1 MKTVIL
7 PPVHRLIRTS
17 IRAKTKGSL
26 SKKLKIQRVLVAIDF
41 SPASWEALKF
51 VAPLFKHFGA
61 ELHLAHVFAPEY
73 PLATAMAM
81 PLMLSGSDIARSV
94 CRQLKNGASKC
105 SSGVP
110 PENVHALKG
119 RPFREICALA
129 RKIDADLIVISTRGL
144 SGFKHLLLGS
154 TAERVVRYSPCP
166 VLVVRPIHDAHGR
179 NSNGE
184 APHNALAIRKI
195 LVPVDFSD
203 CSRKGVEFAKCLAKQ
218 SRATL
223 VLLHSVYFQYHV
235 SSDEYARCDYPL
247 FVQEA
252 DKAARIRMQELTR
265 ELESEGI
272 KVEPLLKTG
281 HVGEQ
286 ICDSAR
292 SHGIDLIVT
301 STHGWTGFKHV
312 LLGSNAEYV
321 VQHAVCPVLV
331 VPTHERPGVDST
343 TSRK

>member
-7 PPVHRLIRTS
+7 PPARRLIRTS
-17 IRAKTKGSL
+17 IRVKTKGSL
-26 SKKLKIQRVLVAIDF
+26 SKKLKIQRVLEAIDF
-41 SPASWEALKF
+41 SPASWEALEF
-51 VAPLFKHFGA
+51 VAPLLKHFGA
-61 ELHLAHVFAPEY
+61 EVHLAHVFAPEY

-81 PLMLSGSDIARSV
+81 PLMLSGADIERSV
-94 CRQLKNGASKC
+94 CRQLKKGASKC
-105 SSGVP
+105 SSAVP
-110 PENVHALKG
+110 LENVHALKG

-144 SGFKHLLLGS
+144 SGFKHIALGS

-184 APHNALAIRKI
+184 AHAALAIRKI

-203 CSRKGVEFAKCLAKQ
+203 CSRRGVEFAKCLAKQ
-218 SRATL
+218 SCASL
-223 VLLHSVYFQYHV
+223 VLLHSVYFQYYV
-235 SSDEYARCDYPL
+235 SSDEYARYDYPL

-252 DKAARIRMQELTR
+252 DKAARIRMR
-265 ELESEGI
+265 ELIWETKSEGI

-286 ICDSAR
+286 ICSSAR

-321 VQHAVCPVLV
+321 VQHATCSVLV
-331 VPTHERPGVDST
+331 VPTHQRPGVDST
-343 TSRK
+343 TSKK